1 MRRRRRCARTKMRM
15 LLAALLIGHGAAH
28 VVGFAVP
35 WKLVSSAEVPYRTTV
50 LAGAV
55 DVGALGVRLIG
66 VLWLMVALAF
76 VGAAVG
82 LLQHTTWWYREVLV
96 LIPRTVP
103 AGLAGVASRS
113 RCERRG
119 CGPVDRWWR
128 PGLVYERRRGRGS
141 RVSYVALNKGS
152 ATSLTRGPSVR

>member
-1 MRRRRRCARTKMRM
+1 M

-50 LAGAV
+50 LDGAL
-55 DVGALGVRLIG
+55 DVGSLGVRLIG
-66 VLWLMVALAF
+66 VLWLTVALAF

-96 LIPRTVP
+96 LVAIS
-103 AGLAGVASRS
+103 LALCVLALPES
-113 RCERRG
+113 
-119 CGPVDRWWR
+119 R
-128 PGLVYERRRGRGS
+128 PGLVANA
-141 RVSYVALNKGS
+141 VVAVLLIVGGVLGWYANG
-152 ATSLTRGPSVR
+152 AAGLGAM

>member
-1 MRRRRRCARTKMRM
+1 M

-55 DVGALGVRLIG
+55 DVGSLGVRLIG
-66 VLWLMVALAF
+66 VLWLTVALAF

-96 LIPRTVP
+96 LVAISLVLCV
-103 AGLAGVASRS
+103 LALPES
-113 RCERRG
+113 
-119 CGPVDRWWR
+119 R
-128 PGLVYERRRGRGS
+128 PGLVANAVVVVLLIVGG
-141 RVSYVALNKGS
+141 VLGTIPV
-152 ATSLTRGPSVR
+152 GPT